1 MTRGNQ
7 MKVVMRADNEEQ
19 KTARLTLERKSE
31 TGAVLV
37 TVLDV
42 PLESA
47 PRVGEVV
54 TVFVEWRLSS

>member
-7 MKVVMRADNEEQ
+7 MKVTVRVDNERA
-19 KTARLTLERKSE
+19 KTARLTCERIST

-47 PRVGEVV
+47 PKVGEVV
-54 TVFVEWRLSS
+54 TVFMEWRLSS

>member
-7 MKVVMRADNEEQ
+7 MKVALRVDNE
-19 KTARLTLERKSE
+19 KARTARLTCERIS
-31 TGAVLV
+31 TMGAVLV

>member
-7 MKVVMRADNEEQ
+7 MKVVSRADNK
-19 KTARLTLERKSE
+19 KTGTSRLTVERVTKE
-31 TGAVLV
+31 AAVTL